1 MAQKKPLTPRQQEI
15 LSALEG
21 RTVAEAAKKLKIQPG
36 AVYGHIGR
44 IREAGHKVVLDTR
57 GGNGKGDLPPADLP
71 PLRGSASRA
80 ADSPKNRNGKL
91 DGALGRIDKE
101 TDAALDQEKSALE
114 QARAHRDDR
123 RARRRVRASARRA
136 DQHLAATDG
145 RWTGSALPGGRAL
158 P

>member
-114 QARAHRDDR
+114 QARAEREALTAKLAEVDAVIEQRTATIGVLAD
-123 RARRRVRASARRA
+123 VSARLHDA
-136 DQHLAATDG
+136 PINT
-145 RWTGSALPGGRAL
+145 
-158 P
+158 